1 METLKE
7 KYTNDII
14 TLFNKGY
21 STREISDQLKEVSIK
36 YVWEILNE
44 NHISVPKGLL
54 SIEDDLKIKEMYESG
69 LPAREILPFFPQVKS
84 ENTIIASVKRSGAKV
99 RQSGLPCLTKNIRY
113 FKDID
118 TELKAYFLG
127 LIITDG
133 SVYKK
138 DNSLAFSIT
147 LKSEDDYLIKRLKE
161 ELGSKSKL
169 VLNRGCTMLTIQ
181 STDLCKDLISH
192 NVVFNKSY
200 HTEMPAVS
208 NELLPHF
215 LRGVFDGD
223 GCFTNKSC
231 VFYGTYSFIES
242 IKQLLLKK
250 LKVNDNKIIVR
261 EHGSCS
267 ISFSSYKDRKSI
279 YNYLYQDANIYMK
292 RKEEKFRLSM

>member
-14 TLFNKGY
+14 SLFNQGY
-21 STREISDQLKEVSIK
+21 STREISNQLKEVSIK

-44 NHISVPKGLL
+44 NNINVPKRLL
-54 SIEDDLKIKEMYESG
+54 SKKDDLKIQEMYESG

-84 ENTIIASVKRSGAKV
+84 ENTIISSLKRSGVKV

-113 FKDID
+113 FKDIN

-133 SVYKK
+133 SVYKQ
-138 DNSLAFSIT
+138 DNSLVFSIT
-147 LKSEDDYLIKRLKE
+147 LKSEDDYLIKTLKK
-161 ELGSKSKL
+161 ELDSKNKL
-169 VLNRGCTMLTIQ
+169 VFNRGCTMFSIQ

-192 NVVFNKSY
+192 NVVFKKSY
-200 HTEMPAVS
+200 HTEMPIIP

-231 VFYGTYSFIES
+231 VFYGTYSFVES
-242 IKQLLLKK
+242 IKLLLIDK
-250 LKVNDNKIIVR
+250 LNVNNNKITVR

-267 ISFSSYKDRKSI
+267 IAFSSLRDRAAI
-279 YNYLYQDANIYMK
+279 YNYLYSCATIFMK
-292 RKEEKFRLSM
+292 RNEEKFRLSI